1 MHTGKIAYNRRSTR
15 STSAAQ
21 NKDGDDAA
29 KKIAKADAV
38 KNKMEETRKLKQQRA
53 KEVIKNKRA
62 KAQLEKD
69 NQALHDEH
77 EKKLILLRQHADV
90 TIQVLGVKNKIFVLF

>member
-1 MHTGKIAYNRRSTR
+1 
-15 STSAAQ
+15 
-21 NKDGDDAA
+21 
-29 KKIAKADAV
+29 
-38 KNKMEETRKLKQQRA
+38 MEETRKLKQQRA